1 MFPLIFEEE
10 VEGGQ
15 DGGTTTPQSASTL
28 VASND
33 RHDTQRREKN
43 ITSSPT
49 PTPSSSATKVLVPMS
64 RKRAVRSMSPSTPNN
79 DNGNVT
85 LLSLSKVYPLLP
97 RHIHCYMVSP

>member
-1 MFPLIFEEE
+1 MFPLSFEEE

-15 DGGTTTPQSASTL
+15 DGGTTTPQSVSTI

-33 RHDTQRREKN
+33 RHDTQRRERK

-49 PTPSSSATKVLVPMS
+49 PTPSSCATKVLVPMP
-64 RKRAVRSMSPSTPNN
+64 RKRVVRSMSPSTPNS

-85 LLSLSKVYPLLP
+85 LLSLSGFVRY
-97 RHIHCYMVSP
+97 SPVTYIAA